1 MRFVIVTG
9 VSGAG
14 KTSAL
19 KMLEDAKYFCVDNLP
34 IPLLEKFASLMPEI
48 HGEDVQNVALGIDA
62 RSGRSLDELEIV
74 LDRMKKAGYDFEIL
88 FLDAQDS
95 VLVKR
100 YKETRR
106 SHPLAMGGRVDDGI
120 RMEREKMRFLKE
132 RADYIIDTSNLLTR
146 ELKQEIDRIF
156 VDNQDFCNMMISVL
170 SFGFKYG
177 IPADADLVFDVRFLP
192 NPYYVDELRPL
203 TGLDDRVFNYVMD
216 CDIARAFADKL
227 EDMINFLIPNY
238 VKRGKDKSGDR
249 NWMYRRQ
256 ASFRHAGKRTLFQ
269 IVWKYKIRIQAGTQR
284 CTERP
289 TGQKTGRMIKE
300 RCLFQGW

>member
-14 KTSAL
+14 KTAAL
-19 KMLEDAKYFCVDNLP
+19 KMLEDADYFCVDNLP

-62 RSGRSLDELEIV
+62 RSGRSLDELEVV
-74 LDRMKKAGYDFEIL
+74 LDRMKEAGYDFEIL
-88 FLDAQDS
+88 FLDAEDS

-120 RMEREKMRFLKE
+120 RIEREKMRFLRE
-132 RADYIIDTSNLLTR
+132 RADYIIDTSHLLTR
-146 ELKQEIDRIF
+146 ELKQEIERIF
-156 VDNQDFCNMMISVL
+156 VENQDFCNMMISVL

-192 NPYYVDELRPL
+192 NPYYIEELRPKS
-203 TGLDDRVFNYVMD
+203 GNDKEVRDYVMQNEK
-216 CDIARAFADKL
+216 AKVFLEKL
-227 EDMINFLIPNY
+227 SDMVEFLIPNY
-238 VKRGKDKSGDR
+238 ILEGKTQLVIGIGCTGGKHRSVTLANELFWVLSKNENYGVRIEHRDIGKDAITKAR
-249 NWMYRRQ
+249 
-256 ASFRHAGKRTLFQ
+256 
-269 IVWKYKIRIQAGTQR
+269 
-284 CTERP
+284 
-289 TGQKTGRMIKE
+289 
-300 RCLFQGW
+300 

>member
-1 MRFVIVTG
+1 MRSVIVTG

-100 YKETRR
+100 YKEPRR

-132 RADYIIDTSNLLTR
+132 RADYIIDTSHLLTR
-146 ELKQEIDRIF
+146 ELRQEIEKIF
-156 VDNQDFCNMMISVL
+156 VDDREFSNIMSAVL
-170 SFGFKYG
+170 AFGFKYG

-192 NPYYVDELRPL
+192 NPYYIDELRPKS
-203 TGLDDRVFNYVMD
+203 GNDREVREYVMNNNK
-216 CDIARAFADKL
+216 AREFLAKL
-227 EDMINFLIPNY
+227 TDMIEFLIPNY
-238 VKRGKDKSGDR
+238 VQEGKTQLVIGIGCTGGKHRSVTLANELYEALQKNDNYGIRIEHRDIGKDAITKAR
-249 NWMYRRQ
+249 
-256 ASFRHAGKRTLFQ
+256 
-269 IVWKYKIRIQAGTQR
+269 
-284 CTERP
+284 
-289 TGQKTGRMIKE
+289 
-300 RCLFQGW
+300 

>member
-146 ELKQEIDRIF
+146 ELKQEIR
-156 VDNQDFCNMMISVL
+156 
-170 SFGFKYG
+170 
-177 IPADADLVFDVRFLP
+177 
-192 NPYYVDELRPL
+192 ELRERL
-203 TGLDDRVFNYVMD
+203 
-216 CDIARAFADKL
+216 AD
-227 EDMINFLIPNY
+227 
-238 VKRGKDKSGDR
+238 
-249 NWMYRRQ
+249 
-256 ASFRHAGKRTLFQ
+256 
-269 IVWKYKIRIQAGTQR
+269 
-284 CTERP
+284 CTEE
-289 TGQKTGRMIKE
+289 KE
-300 RCLFQGW
+300 ALEEGLQNGYALMHNVLGPEVMNLYDKGKLG

>member
-132 RADYIIDTSNLLTR
+132 RADYIIDTSMLLTR
-146 ELKQEIDRIF
+146 ELRKELEKIF
-156 VDNQDFCNMMISVL
+156 LQDARYKNMYVTVL

-177 IPADADLVFDVRFLP
+177 IPEDADLVFDVRFLP
-192 NPYYVDELRPL
+192 NPYYDEHLRPL
-203 TGLDDRVFNYVMD
+203 TGQVQAVRDYVMRGTTAEIFLKKLYD
-216 CDIARAFADKL
+216 MIDFLLPNYINEGKNQLVIAVGCTGGKHRSVTIARALYEHL
-227 EDMINFLIPNY
+227 EAVGEY
-238 VKRGKDKSGDR
+238 G
-249 NWMYRRQ
+249 
-256 ASFRHAGKRTLFQ
+256 
-269 IVWKYKIRIQAGTQR
+269 IRIDHRDIEKDNKKA
-284 CTERP
+284 
-289 TGQKTGRMIKE
+289 
-300 RCLFQGW
+300 

>member
-132 RADYIIDTSNLLTR
+132 RADYIIDTSMLLTR
-146 ELKQEIDRIF
+146 ELRKELEKIF
-156 VDNQDFCNMMISVL
+156 LQDARYKNMYVTVL

-177 IPADADLVFDVRFLP
+177 IPEDADLVFDVRFLP
-192 NPYYVDELRPL
+192 NPYYIDELRPKS
-203 TGLDDRVFNYVMD
+203 GNDREVREYVMNND
-216 CDIARAFADKL
+216 KAREFLAKL
-227 EDMINFLIPNY
+227 TDMIEFLIPNY
-238 VKRGKDKSGDR
+238 VQEGKTQLVIGIGCTGGKHRSVTLANELYEALQKNDNYGIRIEHRDIGKDAITKAR
-249 NWMYRRQ
+249 
-256 ASFRHAGKRTLFQ
+256 
-269 IVWKYKIRIQAGTQR
+269 
-284 CTERP
+284 
-289 TGQKTGRMIKE
+289 
-300 RCLFQGW
+300 